1 MPGFTFGRGSGGPDS
16 GAAASPAG
24 PARLAGPAP
33 RRGRTRWIV
42 PLVTFVVGVVLGAGG
57 IGLVLRGGDEPPP
70 TAAPATASAS
80 PTTGESAQVAV
91 PRACL
96 RIADEAKVLQD
107 RIDQAVAAA
116 RDLDA
121 AELSDLVRQID
132 EQQTAI
138 RASSDVCRQGVATAT
153 PVPSRAP
160 TVTVTAPAAPERG
173 ESAGESAG
181 TSTGTS
187 TGTEAPGKAAAK
199 DSAAAATSRPRASS
213 AATAGDSQR

>member
-1 MPGFTFGRGSGGPDS
+1 MPGSFTFGRGSRDDS
-16 GAAASPAG
+16 AGDPAAPAATPG
-24 PARLAGPAP
+24 P
-33 RRGRTRWIV
+33 RRSRARWIV
-42 PLVTFVVGVVLGAGG
+42 PLVTFVLGLVLGAGG
-57 IGLVLRGGDEPPP
+57 IGLALRGGPEPAPAAAPP
-70 TAAPATASAS
+70 TASPSPA
-80 PTTGESAQVAV
+80 TGESAQVAV

-153 PVPSRAP
+153 PVPSQAA
-160 TVTVTAPAAPERG
+160 TVTVTGTATPGPG
-173 ESAGESAG
+173 ESTGDSTGES
-181 TSTGTS
+181 TGKD
-187 TGTEAPGKAAAK
+187 APK
-199 DSAAAATSRPRASS
+199 DSAASPRPTSRPRAPSTTG
-213 AATAGDSQR
+213 AAQR